1 VLKEFAPCVF
11 CDAAQLATVK
21 VATAQVVCEHV
32 EERRLLVGRD
42 QSGYVFELVLLLRQS
57 TCAIIARAYGNR
69 VASDRV
75 EQSLLTRRSKRSIR
89 PKNAL

>member
-1 VLKEFAPCVF
+1 VHWPAVLKEFAPCVF

-42 QSGYVFELVLLLRQS
+42 QSEYVFELVLLLVSQ
-57 TCAIIARAYGNR
+57 AA
-69 VASDRV
+69 
-75 EQSLLTRRSKRSIR
+75 
-89 PKNAL
+89 